1 MKGTGAGWD
10 SCLYRIF
17 LVGGFLF
24 VIGSTVITAV
34 LSPDDGQ
41 MALYVGIGS
50 VSIFVV
56 LIVGYWIVQIVF
68 LGYGSMKP
76 ADLSQKRDVN
86 DLSVL
91 GSWNTLFTA
100 MVIEGGDP
108 ESMKEAARKGN
119 SSLIIWFL
127 WAAVIALFPIL
138 LMVPYAFG
146 LLEWSYIRYGVMF
159 YLGLVVVMGFL
170 SFFLGGRATQ
180 AGEEVLLAPLGL
192 KLTGLPNVVATGT
205 GPGVRGATVMEG
217 IRFGRAVRITVELG
231 RVITQV
237 EHPVPGFVVNSR
249 AGDLEAE
256 SGAPQ
261 AIKDALQKLRK
272 AKRWESLDV
281 SGDKNGITATR
292 NRKGQ
297 NMWLYDLWL
306 IERIVHEI
314 EKGRGV

>member
-17 LVGGFLF
+17 IVGGFLF
-24 VIGSTVITAV
+24 VIASTVITAV

-50 VSIFVV
+50 VSIFMV
-56 LIVGYWIVQIVF
+56 LVVGYWVVQIVF
-68 LGYGSMKP
+68 LGYGSMKL
-76 ADLSQKRDVN
+76 ADLSHKRDIN

-91 GSWNTLFTA
+91 GNWNTLFAA
-100 MVIEGGDP
+100 MVTEGGDP

-119 SSLIIWFL
+119 SSLVIWFL
-127 WAAVIALFPIL
+127 WAAVVALFPIL

-146 LLEWSYIRYGVMF
+146 LLDWSYIRYGVIF
-159 YLGLVVVMGFL
+159 YLGVVVFMGFL
-170 SFFLGGRATQ
+170 SFFLGGRATK
-180 AGEEVLLAPLGL
+180 AGEEVILAPLGL
-192 KLTGLPNVVATGT
+192 KLTGLPDVVATGT

-217 IRFGRAVRITVELG
+217 TRFGRAGRITVEMG
-231 RVITQV
+231 RVTTHV
-237 EHPVPGFVVNSR
+237 EYPVPGFVVKSR
-249 AGDLEAE
+249 AGDLEVE
-256 SGAPQ
+256 SGAPAAVDQ
-261 AIKDALQKLRK
+261 ALQKLRK
-272 AKRWESLDV
+272 AKRWESLEI
-281 SGDKNGITATR
+281 SGDKTGITATR